1 MTFNDLIGNN
11 AVKFQLQTMF
21 VTNKIPHAI
30 LIDGAKGLGKKTLAN
45 IIAQA
50 AVCTD
55 LSDGL
60 ACGSC
65 SSCKKAHKNIHPDI
79 IYPEKSGVL
88 QSYNIAT
95 VRQIRADAY
104 IAPNE
109 ASKKVYIFTD
119 VDNMGIPAQN
129 AILKVLEEPPAKV
142 IFIFTCISSSSL
154 LQTVR
159 SRLQQFSLRP
169 VSQVDL
175 QQYLEQN
182 RTENDNKNLTEI
194 ACLANGNI
202 GFALDLLTSSDLKST
217 VNIAN
222 EIAQN
227 LVSAREFDLISSVAK
242 VSDDRKKFAKVL
254 NFLEAILKEA
264 LFLASDV
271 NLNKDNISK
280 TLSEKLSPKQLLKI
294 IGVVDETKKHL
305 DKNVNASIATSF
317 FCSNS
322 YRFAFYA

>member
-1 MTFNDLIGNN
+1 MIFNDLIGNN
-11 AVKFQLQTMF
+11 AIKTQLQTMF

-30 LIDGAKGLGKKTLAN
+30 LIDGARGLGKKTLAS
-45 IIAQA
+45 IIAQT

-55 LSDGL
+55 LLGGA

-65 SSCKKAHKNIHPDI
+65 SSCKKAQKNIHPDI
-79 IYPEKSGVL
+79 ISPEKSGTL

-95 VRQIRADAY
+95 VRKIRADAY

-119 VDNMGIPAQN
+119 VDNMGISAQN
-129 AILKVLEEPPAKV
+129 AILKVLEEPPANV
-142 IFIFTCISSSSL
+142 IFIFTCISSSNL

-175 QQYLEQN
+175 QQYLEKN
-182 RTENDNKNLTEI
+182 CTENASKNLIEI

-202 GFALDLLTSSDLKST
+202 GFALDLLASSDFEST

-222 EIAQN
+222 EIAKN
-227 LVSAREFDLISSVAK
+227 LVSAREFDLISAVAK

-280 TLSEKLSPKQLLKI
+280 TLSESLSPKQLLKI
-294 IGVVDETKKHL
+294 IGVVGETKKYL
-305 DKNVNASIATSF
+305 DKNVNTSIITSF
-317 FCSNS
+317 FCSNLYS
-322 YRFAFYA
+322 FAFYA